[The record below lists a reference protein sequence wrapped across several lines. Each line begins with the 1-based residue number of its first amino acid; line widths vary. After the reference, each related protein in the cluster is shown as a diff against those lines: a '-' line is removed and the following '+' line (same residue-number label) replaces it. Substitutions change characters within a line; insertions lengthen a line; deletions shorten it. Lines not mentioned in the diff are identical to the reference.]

1 VWCLLSFGYRN
12 AFDATSIMLSL
23 NAYFYK
29 YLEIITTFNDFT
41 IQLVFR
47 DENIVVN
54 DLAQQASGFLSNRE
68 NLYALENWMFWFV
81 ADAQC

>member
-68 NLYALENWMFWFV
+68 NLYALEN
-81 ADAQC
+81 

>member
-54 DLAQQASGFLSNRE
+54 ALAQQTSGFLSNRE
-68 NLYALENWMFWFV
+68 NLYALEN
-81 ADAQC
+81 